1 MTGLG
6 GRSERRMPGLLSEGA
21 LTHRQRTEQL
31 QASLCPSPEPHS
43 YSHTSQSNSSAVTTF
58 NTL

>member
-1 MTGLG
+1 
-6 GRSERRMPGLLSEGA
+6 MPGLLSEGA

-43 YSHTSQSNSSAVTTF
+43 YSNTSQSNSSAVTTF
-58 NTL
+58 NTM